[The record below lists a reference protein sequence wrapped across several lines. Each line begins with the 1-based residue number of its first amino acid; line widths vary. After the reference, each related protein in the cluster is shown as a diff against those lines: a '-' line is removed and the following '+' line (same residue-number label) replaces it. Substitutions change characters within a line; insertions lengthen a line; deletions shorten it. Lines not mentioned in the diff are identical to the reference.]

1 LQDAPGTGTAHGFR
15 VTLPGHHHPWYRE
28 NPFFEVWVPDK
39 RRKGRLKKPKARNLL
54 ERLDKH
60 RTEALNFMYDFR
72 IPFGN
77 NQAER
82 DIRMTKV
89 QQKISGGFR
98 SLQGAKIFCRIRG
111 YISTVKKNSVPVL
124 GALRD
129 ALLGCPFVPNCT

>member
-1 LQDAPGTGTAHGFR
+1 MNVP
-15 VTLPGHHHPWYRE
+15 TLP
-28 NPFFEVWVPDK
+28 
-39 RRKGRLKKPKARNLL
+39 
-54 ERLDKH
+54 
-60 RTEALNFMYDFR
+60 DFL

-124 GALRD
+124 GAIRD
-129 ALLGCPFVPNCT
+129 ALLGNPFVPNCSEVLGNGCLVLNCQVVA

>member
-1 LQDAPGTGTAHGFR
+1 MF
-15 VTLPGHHHPWYRE
+15 
-28 NPFFEVWVPDK
+28 
-39 RRKGRLKKPKARNLL
+39 
-54 ERLDKH
+54 
-60 RTEALNFMYDFR
+60 DFR

-98 SLQGAKIFCRIRG
+98 SFQGAKIFCRIRG

-124 GALRD
+124 GAIRD
-129 ALLGCPFVPNCT
+129 ALPGNPFIPYCDKVLGNGCLVLNCQVVA